1 VIDLDILPTLTLIR
15 DSQGILM
22 AYCLP
27 DDSGK
32 VVTVPTFDKP
42 PLSFI
47 QVNGRFCD
55 STQSIIADGSAHT
68 RAIALAV

>member
-1 VIDLDILPTLTLIR
+1 
-15 DSQGILM
+15 M

-42 PLSFI
+42 PLSLI

-55 STQSIIADGSAHT
+55 STQSILADGSAHT
-68 RAIALAV
+68 RAIALGV

>member
-1 VIDLDILPTLTLIR
+1 
-15 DSQGILM
+15 M
-22 AYCLP
+22 AYRLP

-32 VVTVPTFDKP
+32 LITAPTFDKP
-42 PLSFI
+42 PLIPI

-68 RAIALAV
+68 RAIALASNQR